1 MSGASA
7 VASARRRRASGQPEP
22 PPNKSSNKNVIIEQ
36 QNNAQNNE
44 QNNDQ
49 KLTPLQ
55 ILQMHSIKISDLEN
69 SIEEK
74 INSGIEQF
82 LNTHVKTLPE
92 NESFPD
98 SEELDKIHAKLA
110 SLEKSYTENLIE
122 TKELYKTKL
131 SEETIIANL
140 NNKIEQ
146 TIAAKINGLND
157 TIKSILMNIE
167 KLSGLTKINEMYTT
181 RIDNLMEE
189 LNTLKLL
196 VIKTQTISLES
207 SSDIRKIKDEIK
219 EVETAIAEH
228 NNILTSLNE
237 DDEHDEND
245 NIFNDGDAT
254 HMILKSMFGERMT
267 GERMAG
273 ERMAGERMT
282 GERVAGERMT
292 GERMTRERMTGQSI
306 LEQDFNKINIH
317 DTLDDNSISDEFC
330 EDTDMQDSI
339 HDLTNEQNTCD
350 EIKQEVCHEIDIL
363 YARSGVDSGVEES
376 GAEEE
381 TKETKETEEA
391 KETKET
397 EETEETEE
405 AK

>member
-36 QNNAQNNE
+36 QNNEQNNE
-44 QNNDQ
+44 Q

-55 ILQMHSIKISDLEN
+55 ILQMHSSKISDLEN

-74 INSGIEQF
+74 INHGIEKF

-131 SEETIIANL
+131 SEETIITNL

-146 TIAAKINGLND
+146 TIATKINSLND

-219 EVETAIAEH
+219 EVETAIVEH
-228 NNILTSLNE
+228 NQILTSLNE

-254 HMILKSMFGERMT
+254 HMILKSMFGERMA
-267 GERMAG
+267 E

-282 GERVAGERMT
+282 GERMDGER
-292 GERMTRERMTGQSI
+292 I
-306 LEQDFNKINIH
+306 LEKDFNKINIH

-381 TKETKETEEA
+381 EEEETKET
-391 KETKET
+391 T
-397 EETEETEE
+397 ETEETEE

>member
-36 QNNAQNNE
+36 QNNE

-55 ILQMHSIKISDLEN
+55 ILQMHSSKISDLEN

-74 INSGIEQF
+74 INHGIENF

-92 NESFPD
+92 NESIPD

-110 SLEKSYTENLIE
+110 YLEKSYTENLIE
-122 TKELYKTKL
+122 TKELYKNKL
-131 SEETIIANL
+131 SEETIITNL

-146 TIAAKINGLND
+146 TIAAKINSLND

-181 RIDNLMEE
+181 RIDNLIEE

-207 SSDIRKIKDEIK
+207 NSDIRKIKDEIK
-219 EVETAIAEH
+219 EIETSIAEH
-228 NNILTSLNE
+228 NHILTSLNE
-237 DDEHDEND
+237 DDEHNENN
-245 NIFNDGDAT
+245 NIFNDGDTT
-254 HMILKSMFGERMT
+254 HMILKSLFEERMT
-267 GERMAG
+267 GERN
-273 ERMAGERMT
+273 T
-282 GERVAGERMT
+282 
-292 GERMTRERMTGQSI
+292 
-306 LEQDFNKINIH
+306 EQDIKKLNIQ
-317 DTLDDNSISDEFC
+317 DTLDDNSISDDFF
-330 EDTDMQDSI
+330 EDTDIQNSI

-350 EIKQEVCHEIDIL
+350 EIKQEVCQEIDIL
-363 YARSGVDSGVEES
+363 STKSGYDLCVDEV
-376 GAEEE
+376 GAEEQSG
-381 TKETKETEEA
+381 TKETKETE
-391 KETKET
+391 KT
-397 EETEETEE
+397 EET
-405 AK
+405 K

>member
-1 MSGASA
+1 M
-7 VASARRRRASGQPEP
+7 
-22 PPNKSSNKNVIIEQ
+22 
-36 QNNAQNNE
+36 
-44 QNNDQ
+44 
-49 KLTPLQ
+49 
-55 ILQMHSIKISDLEN
+55 
-69 SIEEK
+69 
-74 INSGIEQF
+74 
-82 LNTHVKTLPE
+82 
-92 NESFPD
+92 
-98 SEELDKIHAKLA
+98 DKIHAKLA

-131 SEETIIANL
+131 SEETIITNL

-146 TIAAKINGLND
+146 TIATKINSLND

-219 EVETAIAEH
+219 EVETAIVEH
-228 NNILTSLNE
+228 NQILTSLNE

-254 HMILKSMFGERMT
+254 HMILKSMFGERMA
-267 GERMAG
+267 E

-282 GERVAGERMT
+282 GERMDGER
-292 GERMTRERMTGQSI
+292 I
-306 LEQDFNKINIH
+306 LEKDFNKINIH

-381 TKETKETEEA
+381 EEEETKET
-391 KETKET
+391 T
-397 EETEETEE
+397 ETEETEE